1 MSGHPATVRGRIPGR
16 PGLWDVTLEDG
27 AVSSVV
33 CVEDGYDAERCAWIT
48 PGLFDLQVNGL
59 HGIDF
64 TDPDT
69 TVARL
74 AEADGALR
82 DKGVSRYLATIIT
95 RDAGAL
101 EAVLS
106 RFAEARERGAIPGA
120 AGIHVEGPYISP
132 EDGYR
137 GVHQRR
143 YVRDPDPAELERL
156 QRAARGFIRLVT
168 IAPERPGAEA
178 FIRAAVAMGI
188 RVAMG
193 HTAANAAETA
203 RAADAG
209 LTLCT
214 HLFNGCAQLVDRH
227 ANVLYA
233 QLAEDRLWGCFIADG
248 HHVPMPTLRVGLR
261 AKGWQR
267 SILVSDVTRFSGL
280 PDGTFMMEDRTVEKR
295 DGGVFVKGSPL
306 LSGAART
313 LDEDIAVLARE
324 REPGI
329 ERCLLMATAHPA
341 AALAEP
347 AWAGIAVGRRGPIV
361 VFAWDGRDLALQR
374 TLALPARGTER

>member
-1 MSGHPATVRGRIPGR
+1 MSGRSTTVQGRIPGR
-16 PGLWDVTLEDG
+16 PGLWDVTFAGD
-27 AVSSVV
+27 AVSSVA
-33 CVEDGYDAERCAWIT
+33 CVDAGHDGERCAWIT
-48 PGLFDLQVNGL
+48 PGLFDLQVNGIR
-59 HGIDF
+59 GIDF
-64 TDPDT
+64 TDPDV

-74 AEADGALR
+74 AEADEALR
-82 DKGVSRYLATIIT
+82 EKGVCRYLPTIIT
-95 RDAGAL
+95 RDTGTL
-101 EAVLS
+101 ETVLS

-120 AGIHVEGPYISP
+120 AGIHVEGPWISP

-156 QRAARGFIRLVT
+156 QRAARGFVRLVT
-168 IAPERPGAEA
+168 IAPERPGAVA

-193 HTAANAAETA
+193 HTAASAAETA

-214 HLFNGCAQLVDRH
+214 HLFNGCVQLVDRH

-248 HHVPMPTLRVGLR
+248 HHVPMPALRVGLR

-267 SILVSDVTRFSGL
+267 SILVSDMTRFSGL
-280 PDGTFMMEDRTVEKR
+280 PDGLYEMEDRTVEVR
-295 DGGVFVKGSPL
+295 DGGVFVKASPL

-313 LDEDIAVLARE
+313 LDEDVAILARE

-329 ERCLLMATAHPA
+329 ERCLLMAAAHPA
-341 AALAEP
+341 AALGEP
-347 AWAGIAVGRRGPIV
+347 AWADIAAGRRGPIA

-374 TLALPARGTER
+374 TLGEPARRATA

>member
-1 MSGHPATVRGRIPGR
+1 MTVQGRVPGR
-16 PGLWDVTLEDG
+16 PGLWEASFEGG
-27 AVSSVV
+27 AVSSIA
-33 CVEDGYDAERCAWIT
+33 CIDPGYGKEQCAWIT
-48 PGLFDLQVNGL
+48 PGLFDLQVNGIR
-59 HGIDF
+59 GIDF
-64 TDPDT
+64 TDPGV
-69 TVARL
+69 TVDRL
-74 AEADGALR
+74 AEADGHLR
-82 DKGVSRYLATIIT
+82 ANGICRYLPTILT
-95 RDAGAL
+95 RDAGTI
-101 EAVLS
+101 EAVLA

-143 YVRDPDPAELERL
+143 YVRDPDPAELARF
-156 QRAARGFIRLVT
+156 QRAAGGFIRLVT
-168 IAPERPGAEA
+168 IAPERPGAGD

-193 HTAANAAETA
+193 HTGATAAETA

-214 HLFNGCAQLVDRH
+214 HLFNGCVQLVDRH
-227 ANVLYA
+227 ANVIYA

-248 HHVPMPTLRVGLR
+248 HHVPMPALRVGLR

-267 SILVSDVTRFSGL
+267 SILVSDISRFSGL
-280 PDGTFMMEDRTVEKR
+280 PDGTYEMENRQVEKR

-313 LDEDIAVLARE
+313 LDEDVSLLARE
-324 REPGI
+324 REFGI
-329 ERCLLMATAHPA
+329 ERCLLMTTAHPA
-341 AALAEP
+341 AALGEP
-347 AWAGIAVGRRGPIV
+347 GWADIEAGRRGSLA
-361 VFAWDGRDLALQR
+361 VFAWDGRDLAPQHIL
-374 TLALPARGTER
+374 RGA

>member
-1 MSGHPATVRGRIPGR
+1 MIVRGRIPGR
-16 PGLWDVTLEDG
+16 PGLWEVSFEGD
-27 AVSSVV
+27 AVSSSA
-33 CVEDGYDAERCAWIT
+33 CIDPGYAEERCAWIT
-48 PGLFDLQVNGL
+48 PGLFDLQVNGIR
-59 HGIDF
+59 GIDF
-64 TDPDT
+64 TDPGI
-69 TVARL
+69 TVTRL
-74 AEADGALR
+74 AEADEHLR
-82 DKGVSRYLATIIT
+82 AKGVSRWLATLIT
-95 RDAGAL
+95 RDAGTTD
-101 EAVLS
+101 AVLA
-106 RFAEARERGAIPGA
+106 RFAEARDRGAIPGA

-143 YVRDPDPAELERL
+143 YVRDPDPAELARF
-156 QRAARGFIRLVT
+156 QRTAAGFIRLVT
-168 IAPERPGAEA
+168 IAPERPGAGD

-193 HTAANAAETA
+193 HTGATTAETA

-214 HLFNGCAQLVDRH
+214 HLFNGCVQLVDRH
-227 ANVLYA
+227 ANVIYA

-267 SILVSDVTRFSGL
+267 SILVSDISRFAGL
-280 PDGTFMMEDRTVEKR
+280 PDGTYEMENRQVEKR
-295 DGGVFVKGSPL
+295 NGGIFVKASPL

-313 LDEDIAVLARE
+313 LDEDVALLGRE
-324 REPGI
+324 SEPGI

-341 AALAEP
+341 AALGEPGWAEI
-347 AWAGIAVGRRGPIV
+347 AAGRQGPLV
-361 VFAWDGRDLALQR
+361 VFAWDGRDLVPQR
-374 TLALPARGTER
+374 IPRDGRCD